1 MRRWRPS
8 SSGASTFSTTCCRRA
23 SPTSERSRRSSSSIT
38 STLTRRRSA
47 SARRWACPSREPRRP
62 SRREVRRLASTFDK
76 LETRGTLT
84 KTKRFRPGDQ
94 PGKANHLVKLPKGA
108 KPVTVSLS
116 PKEQVAWRMFG
127 KFVQARR
134 GENPELEDNL
144 LKAHIK
150 LRPEEYLAVAW
161 MNTTFAAVGSVVAA
175 FALALFLF
183 ILRIDIFSLL
193 IFLGLVAAL
202 PIFFSYM
209 HYFGLPVGPKGKP
222 RSMAKKRGTKIDKR
236 ISGAMSF
243 ISAMASADVPVDV
256 IFKELS
262 KQTVY
267 GEVAREAE
275 WITRDTELL
284 GLDILSAIRKAAQR
298 SPSSKFQDFLQ
309 GVVTTSTSGGQ
320 LKPYF
325 LVKAEQ
331 FEKEDRLEMRKKM
344 ETLGMLAESFVTVVV
359 AFPLFLVVIMAIMAL
374 ISKGSSGSVLVLLYV
389 VVALMIPLSQFGFFL
404 AKKQREIK
412 QIERRLPDF
421 LRDVA
426 EAGRF
431 GMTLADAIVVSGG
444 GRYGKLTPEIKKMAA
459 QITWGVP
466 ATEALHLFATRV
478 KTPMIERVVAIIVK
492 SSDAGGDVADVLT
505 MVSHDTKENQ
515 LTEDERRIAMSTYI
529 AVIYISFMVF
539 LVTIWI
545 LNVTF
550 LPKMLEASG
559 ALEGGAGAALAGASP
574 LANNLPEVVF
584 NVKIAFFIAV
594 IVHALGDGVLAGVL
608 DTGKIANGLRHSF
621 IMLVIAM
628 FAFLVI

>member
-1 MRRWRPS
+1 MANPDLEKARVRLYEKADRKPAIIATGTVLMVLAGFIAFLNLINS
-8 SSGASTFSTTCCRRA
+8 ISLGFRA
-23 SPTSERSRRSSSSIT
+23 TQGNVERFLYWLVVA
-38 STLTRRRSA
+38 TLGFIGPYGFYVA
-47 SARRWACPSREPRRP
+47 KLQ
-62 SRREVRRLASTFDK
+62 REV
-76 LETRGTLT
+76 
-84 KTKRFRPGDQ
+84 
-94 PGKANHLVKLPKGA
+94 
-108 KPVTVSLS
+108 
-116 PKEQVAWRMFG
+116 
-127 KFVQARR
+127 
-134 GENPELEDNL
+134 
-144 LKAHIK
+144 
-150 LRPEEYLAVAW
+150 
-161 MNTTFAAVGSVVAA
+161 
-175 FALALFLF
+175 
-183 ILRIDIFSLL
+183 
-193 IFLGLVAAL
+193 
-202 PIFFSYM
+202 
-209 HYFGLPVGPKGKP
+209 
-222 RSMAKKRGTKIDKR
+222 
-236 ISGAMSF
+236 
-243 ISAMASADVPVDV
+243 
-256 IFKELS
+256 
-262 KQTVY
+262 
-267 GEVAREAE
+267 
-275 WITRDTELL
+275 
-284 GLDILSAIRKAAQR
+284 
-298 SPSSKFQDFLQ
+298 
-309 GVVTTSTSGGQ
+309 
-320 LKPYF
+320 
-325 LVKAEQ
+325 
-331 FEKEDRLEMRKKM
+331 
-344 ETLGMLAESFVTVVV
+344 
-359 AFPLFLVVIMAIMAL
+359 
-374 ISKGSSGSVLVLLYV
+374 
-389 VVALMIPLSQFGFFL
+389 
-404 AKKQREIK
+404 K

-431 GMTLADAIVVSGG
+431 GMTLAEAIVVSSG

-466 ATEALHLFATRV
+466 ATEALRLFAERV
-478 KTPMIERVVAIIVK
+478 KTPMVGRVVAIIVK